1 MDDIYFK
8 KVIACGAGK
17 RESSIELTKGLN
29 IICGPSNTGK
39 TLIFKIFKQVFGAD
53 NKKYT
58 NNDDEP
64 FIIENDTGYTGF
76 SLVISKNGDD
86 VILTRKVDSETISVE
101 SHSPYVES
109 GVFAYTNKIR

>member
-8 KVIACGAGK
+8 KVIARGDGK
-17 RESSIELTKGLN
+17 RESSIEFAKGLN

-53 NKKYT
+53 NSKST
-58 NNDDEP
+58 SNDDEP
-64 FIIENDTGYTGF
+64 FIIENDTGYTDF

-86 VILTRKVDSETISVE
+86 VILTRRVDSEIISIK
-101 SHSPYVES
+101 SNIFFISITLINS
-109 GVFAYTNKIR
+109 